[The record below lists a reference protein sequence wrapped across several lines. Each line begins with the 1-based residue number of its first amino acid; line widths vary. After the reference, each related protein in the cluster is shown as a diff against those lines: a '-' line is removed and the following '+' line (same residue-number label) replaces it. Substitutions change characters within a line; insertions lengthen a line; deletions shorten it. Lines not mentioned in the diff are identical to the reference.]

1 MSDSK
6 PKNGASHHGYGQPL
20 GGGVQGGMPDDTI
33 HLGELFQILLRHNRL
48 IATVMVLVTALT
60 VFWVGTRTPRYKASA
75 TLLLEQDESTGGV
88 LSELASLTSDPAAE
102 AEIALIRSRS
112 LAEVTAAPPETW
124 LTDVDLFDGTDAD
137 YDPVA
142 AGDTTSMEGMGLETI
157 VDAHDRRPSEGIMR
171 RLTGERALDHRLR
184 AWVQPVLGHEGD
196 PELVR
201 DLDVYF
207 VDETT
212 VRIAPHEGYLFGSD
226 LESSTVGVEAVY
238 APDLELELFSLRLRL
253 QASGAY
259 AGQIYRVRLRSPEEA
274 VLLLMEATGASES
287 GRKTN
292 VVNVTVEDSCPY
304 RAAETANA
312 LAKNYIRRSV
322 QIGRLKA
329 ERTLGFI
336 KRQLEGQLE
345 SLKDAET
352 VVADLQSQ
360 NPETISLTD
369 SAKAVIDQLAA
380 LELQRT
386 QLELSRTVLTQA
398 LSHLNAGDYEAL
410 ARLGKE
416 TPNLLA
422 LGYIQELAALEAES
436 LRLERTDVLG
446 YKQLLQAEHL
456 RLRALMEETAL
467 LIQSYELA
475 LAAIAS
481 GDQSA
486 VARFASA
493 PKGSSPGRDTEFEAY
508 LNSLADLDA
517 GLASAHAEFMPGNPE
532 LEKLEASRKILIA
545 TIAEQANGALA
556 GSRATL
562 RGYEALYADY
572 SASID
577 DWPAA
582 ERGTIDGAVGTL
594 RNRVRV
600 TLTSQVSGLSDQISA
615 IGAKISEQ
623 DRRLGELPQSQLALA
638 QATRSLETHSEIV
651 AFLLKS
657 EQEAQITAAATSAAA
672 VLIDPAVPP
681 RSRSFPRATIFI
693 ALGMLLGLLLG
704 SALAFVSHALRAA
717 LHSEAEVEQ
726 ASGLPVIG
734 SIPDFERGRTRI
746 KGVKKGQ
753 RILPMRDDPDGP
765 QAEAYRSIRA
775 ALRQA
780 LHGKNALKTLA
791 CTSCM
796 KGEGKTVTN
805 ADLAIVFAK
814 AGRKVLLVD
823 CDLRKPQLH
832 HLFAIDRGPGFAEV
846 LESTASWRDC
856 TQESGIENLTI
867 LPAGQTTTSP
877 GELLASDRALA
888 TIDELKEAY
897 DLVVFD
903 LPPAVVVADVANFAS
918 NLDALLLIYR
928 SGVVPGR
935 VLTGAVTKLR
945 QSEVN
950 LLGVIINAVFVSRGT
965 GGYGYG
971 YGYGYGTASSRGRI
985 QQQSGHDH

>member
-1 MSDSK
+1 MSDSQ
-6 PKNGASHHGYGQPL
+6 PNNGGSAHGYGQPIRGAAPVGL
-20 GGGVQGGMPDDTI
+20 PDDTI

-48 IATVMVLVTALT
+48 IVLVTILVTAFT
-60 VFWVGTRTPRYKASA
+60 VFWVSTRTPKYTASA

-112 LAEVTAAPPETW
+112 LAEVTAAPAAEW
-124 LTDVDLFDGTDAD
+124 LTDVELFDGTAAD

-142 AGDTTSMEGMGLETI
+142 KGDSTSMEGMGLETI
-157 VDAHDRRPSEGIMR
+157 VDAHDRRPSVGIWR

-184 AWVQPVLGHEGD
+184 AWMQPVPGHEHD
-196 PELVR
+196 LDLVKQ
-201 DLDVYF
+201 LDVYF

-212 VRIAPHEGYLFGSD
+212 VRIAPHEGYLLSSD
-226 LESSTVGVEAVY
+226 LADGIPALGIEAVY
-238 APDLELELFSLRLRL
+238 GPDLELQVFDSRIRL
-253 QASGAY
+253 QASGAFV
-259 AGQIYRVRLRSPEEA
+259 GQTYRVQLRSPEESI
-274 VLLLMEATGASES
+274 LRLMEATGASES

-292 VVNVTVEDSCPY
+292 VVNVTIEDSCPY

-336 KRQLEGQLE
+336 LRQLNLQLE
-345 SLKDAET
+345 SLKAAET
-352 VVADLQSQ
+352 IVADLQSE

-386 QLELSRTVLTQA
+386 QLDLSRTVLTQA
-398 LSHLNAGDYEAL
+398 LGHLNAGDYEAL

-422 LGYIQELAALEAES
+422 LGYIQELGALEAES

-456 RLRALMEETAL
+456 RLRALIEETTL
-467 LIQSYELA
+467 LIQSQELA
-475 LAAIAS
+475 LAAIAA

-493 PKGSSPGRDTEFEAY
+493 PKGLTPERESEFAAY
-508 LNSLADLDA
+508 LNALADLDA
-517 GLASAHAEFMPGNPE
+517 QLASARAEFLPGNPT
-532 LEKLEASRKILIA
+532 LEKLTQNRVDLID
-545 TIAEQANGALA
+545 TITAQVTGSLA
-556 GSRATL
+556 GSKATL
-562 RGYEALYADY
+562 IGYEALFADY
-572 SASID
+572 TASIAQ
-577 DWPAA
+577 WPAA

-594 RNRVRV
+594 RNRVRA
-600 TLTSQVSGLSDQISA
+600 TLTSQVAGLTDQIVA
-615 IGAKISEQ
+615 VTLKIAEQ
-623 DRRLGELPQSQLALA
+623 DKRLGELPQSQLALA
-638 QATRSLETHSEIV
+638 QATRALETHSEIV

-693 ALGMLLGLLLG
+693 ALGMILGLLLG
-704 SALAFVSHALRAA
+704 SALAFISHALRAA
-717 LHSEAEVEQ
+717 LHTEAEVEQ

-746 KGVKKGQ
+746 KGIKKGE
-753 RILPMRDDPDGP
+753 RILPMRDDPQGP

-780 LHGKNALKTLA
+780 LDGERALKTLA
-791 CTSCM
+791 CTSCL

-823 CDLRKPQLH
+823 CDLRKPQIH
-832 HLFAIDRGPGFAEV
+832 NLFQIDRGPGFSEV

-867 LPAGQTTTSP
+867 LPAGQTTTNP

-888 TIDELKEAY
+888 TIDELKEVF

-935 VLTGAVTKLR
+935 VLTSAVTKLR

-950 LLGVIINAVFVSRGT
+950 LLGVIINAVFVSRASG
-965 GGYGYG
+965 GYGAGYGYG
-971 YGYGYGTASSRGRI
+971 YGYGEQEAKGVDAG
-985 QQQSGHDH
+985 